1 MGVGLQS
8 SELVTAAAPCT
19 SPRRRNRA
27 TGQKPFMV
35 IACINLPRHAGRNDW
50 YGLSLTFIA
59 GQLLY
64 LQADGV
70 VSMSRGNFRGFGAHQ
85 GPLIIAFS
93 ILPCLSSSLLQK
105 KWAER
110 RGSSKNKTAISKCHE
125 DVHLAIIQKAWPM
138 QTAIQNPPRLAIH
151 RNLWCTIPSYVL
163 SLLMTCAYFSSA
175 FPELQADLDTSF

>member
-1 MGVGLQS
+1 MDLRS

-35 IACINLPRHAGRNDW
+35 IACINLPRHAGRSDW

-70 VSMSRGNFRGFGAHQ
+70 VSMSLGDFRGFGAHQ
-85 GPLIIAFS
+85 SPLIIAFS

-105 KWAER
+105 KGAER
-110 RGSSKNKTAISKCHE
+110 RGSSKNKTTISNCHE
-125 DVHLAIIQKAWPM
+125 DFHLTIIQRHGRCR
-138 QTAIQNPPRLAIH
+138 PPYKILQG
-151 RNLWCTIPSYVL
+151 
-163 SLLMTCAYFSSA
+163 LLFIATRGAQFHIMCFH
-175 FPELQADLDTSF
+175 FQ